1 MLKDA
6 LITQLTLTGVLVSF
20 LYYLGVRSLDIY
32 LSLYTI
38 IYLASMLLAEPIP
51 RKVRFIHN
59 VISITLVAVFTYF
72 AALRI
77 MAILGVSL

>member
-6 LITQLTLTGVLVSF
+6 LITQLTLTGVLTSF

-38 IYLASMLLAEPIP
+38 IYLTSMLLAEPIP
-51 RKVRFIHN
+51 RRVRLVHN
-59 VISITLVAVFTYF
+59 VISIALVAVFTYF

-77 MAILGVSL
+77 IAILGVSL